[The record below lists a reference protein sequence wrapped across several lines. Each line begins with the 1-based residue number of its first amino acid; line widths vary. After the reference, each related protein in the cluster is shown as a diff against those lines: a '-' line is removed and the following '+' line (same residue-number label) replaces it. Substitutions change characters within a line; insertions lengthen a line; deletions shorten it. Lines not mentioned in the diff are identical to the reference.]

1 LVVAQEQGQEQGQ
14 LVALVLVQAVGLV
27 VPLVQ
32 LVLVV
37 LGQQEQ
43 PSALVQ
49 QVTALPQVYRPKVQ
63 QELPLFYNSHNFGYS
78 NFS

>member
-1 LVVAQEQGQEQGQ
+1 
-14 LVALVLVQAVGLV
+14 VLVQAVGLV

-32 LVLVV
+32 LVLGLGLV

-49 QVTALPQVYRPKVQ
+49 QVTALPLVYRPKVQ
-63 QELPLFYNSHNFGYS
+63 QELPLFYNSHNFSYP

>member
-1 LVVAQEQGQEQGQ
+1 VQLVELVV
-14 LVALVLVQAVGLV
+14 VQAVGLV
-27 VPLVQ
+27 PLVQ
-32 LVLVV
+32 LLVV
-37 LGQQEQ
+37 LVLVLGLVVLEQQEQ
-43 PSALVQ
+43 LSALVQ

>member
-1 LVVAQEQGQEQGQ
+1 LVVAQEQEQ
-14 LVALVLVQAVGLV
+14 LVELVVVQAVGLV

-37 LGQQEQ
+37 VVVVQQEQ
-43 PSALVQ
+43 LSALVQ
-49 QVTALPQVYRPKVQ
+49 QVTALPQACRPKVQ
-63 QELPLFYNSHNFGYS
+63 QELPLFYNSHNFSYS